1 VVVVE
6 DLLESLLSSEESI
19 PVMKNEECCLSNLYL
34 FTDVVVDLLL
44 FVAARVVEEDVT
56 FLIVRLITSSFLRD

>member
-19 PVMKNEECCLSNLYL
+19 PVMKNEECCLSNLDL
-34 FTDVVVDLLL
+34 FTDVVIVDLLL
-44 FVAARVVEEDVT
+44 FVVARVVEEEVT
-56 FLIVRLITSSFLRD
+56 FLIVRLITSSF